1 MAYLPRFIGLRY
13 TRAKRD
19 NQFLS
24 FVSGFSFLGMMLG
37 VMALVIVLSV
47 MNGFDRELKQ
57 RLLAV
62 IPHGSIATAASS
74 NNWQD
79 LASKAKSY
87 PKVVGAAPYI
97 DGFGLL
103 AHGGVSM
110 DTALVAIDPNYE
122 GEVSVINEHMVV
134 GNLSDLKAGEYGLVI
149 GRILAQ
155 RLRANIG
162 DRVTLTLPQ
171 VSITPAGVFARSKR
185 FKIVGV
191 FRVGAQVDQSLA
203 LMHLKDGQKLF
214 KLGNKITGVRLA
226 FEDIYDAEKGLA
238 QLKQELG
245 GDITTKSWTQSQGS
259 LFQAMKME
267 KLMIAIMLLLI
278 VAVAAFNVITSLV
291 LMVADKRSDIAVLRT
306 MGMNSSQVMKVFV
319 IQGMSLGGLGILLG
333 LVFGLPLAYWVG
345 DISQWLESLSGTQLF
360 DPNIYFISNLPS
372 EVRTNDIA
380 VISGLALLINFLATL
395 YPAYRASQIEPAEA
409 LRYE

>member
-62 IPHGSIATAASS
+62 IPHGSIATASS
-74 NNWQD
+74 SDNWQA
-79 LASKAKSY
+79 LAKKAKSH
-87 PKVVGAAPYI
+87 PKVIGAAPYI

-110 DTALVAIDPNYE
+110 DAALVAIDPNHE
-122 GEVSVINEHMVV
+122 GEVSVINEHMVA
-134 GNLSDLKAGEYGLVI
+134 GNLSDLNAGEYGLVI

-191 FRVGAQVDQSLA
+191 FRVGAQVDQTLA

-214 KLGNKITGVRLA
+214 KLGNKISGVRLA
-226 FEDIYDAEKGLA
+226 FDDIYDAEKGLA

-245 GDITTKSWTQSQGS
+245 GDVTTKSWTQSQGS

-306 MGMNSSQVMKVFV
+306 MGMSSSQVMQVFV

-333 LVFGLPLAYWVG
+333 LAFGLPLAYWVG
-345 DISQWLESLSGTQLF
+345 DISQWLESLSGAQLF

-372 EVRTNDIA
+372 EVRINDIA
-380 VISGLALLINFLATL
+380 IISGLALLINFLATL